1 MSAPGMGG
9 HITGTESDSQALPEQ
24 LLTDAYE
31 FVLSG
36 WCQGATAL
44 DESGRPIEPASA
56 AARKWSALGAL
67 ERAWRRSDDPGVLDA
82 FHRAKLALTAAV
94 NDVPQAWNDR
104 PDRHQSQVLSALAQA
119 VHLPTLPV
127 ASVGDHDD
135 VQRELDVVA
144 RRSEPDAELRA
155 TIPAQL
161 PLSP

>member
-1 MSAPGMGG
+1 M
-9 HITGTESDSQALPEQ
+9 TGPESDLQALAEQ

-31 FVLSG
+31 YVLSG

-44 DESGRPIEPASA
+44 DESSRPIEPGSA

-67 ERAWRRSDDPGVLDA
+67 ERAWRRSDDPGVLEA

-119 VHLPTLPV
+119 VHLLSLPA
-127 ASVGDHDD
+127 ASVGGAHDD
-135 VQRELDVVA
+135 VQEELEA
-144 RRSEPDAELRA
+144 AAWRPEPGEGVRA
-155 TIPAQL
+155 PIPADF
-161 PLSP
+161 PLTP